1 MSSSLLRRIRI
12 VFSTLVFIFFV
23 LVFVDFKSIIPASYI
38 NALTFLQFIPSVLKF
53 YDLKTLA
60 AGGFLIILLLTLVTG
75 RTYCSFLCPLG
86 IGQDLNSRIGGRI
99 KKKFRRYG
107 FKRPFTILRYS
118 VLAITFIVLLLWGT
132 YMITLLDPYS
142 CLLYT
147 SLSLRDRTSSRMPS
161 SA

>member
-1 MSSSLLRRIRI
+1 MSSPLLRRIRI

-23 LVFVDFKSIIPASYI
+23 LVFIDFKSIIPSNYT
-38 NALTFLQFIPSVLKF
+38 NALMFLQFIPSVIKF

-60 AGGFLIILLLTLVTG
+60 AGGFLVILLLTLITG

-118 VLAITFIVLLLWGT
+118 VLAITLIVILLWGT

-142 CLLYT
+142 IFARFMT
-147 SLSLRDRTSSRMPS
+147 RSEER
-161 SA
+161 